1 MIGHA
6 GFGRDDNDFIE
17 DDMGQCSKSIKF
29 DQVLAGM
36 CGCPGICRDPGPGPA
51 NLRDWDRALVPSFRP

>member
-17 DDMGQCSKSIKF
+17 DDMGQCSKSIKSKTKFLF
-29 DQVLAGM
+29 DQF
-36 CGCPGICRDPGPGPA
+36 
-51 NLRDWDRALVPSFRP
+51 LVSDLSFKLFFKILKRIIP